1 MCICLKYLV
10 LVLFYSMGKVSE
22 EKEMDKKE
30 TFQLW
35 FSMDN
40 DIIA

>member
-1 MCICLKYLV
+1 MFEIFSFGSL
-10 LVLFYSMGKVSE
+10 LFYGKVSE
-22 EKEMDKKE
+22 QKEMDKKE